1 MPAQGGAPVPLT
13 NDRFV
18 DWSPIWSPDGRYVVF
33 SSDRGGSMNLWR
45 VPVDEATGLARGDP
59 EPVTTP
65 SSNSALITISAD
77 GKRLAYV
84 EQSWTQ
90 NLMRAAFP
98 PGGRLEN
105 PPTPVTQGSRF
116 FTEPQVSPDGQWLA
130 TYSLDKT
137 NNIYVVR
144 TDGTGLRQI
153 TDDGFKNIAPRWSP
167 DGKQIAFYSNRSGP
181 FQVWSIQPDGSG
193 LRQLTFG
200 TATETYY
207 YPVWSPDGR
216 YLVYSSLD
224 ANPFILD
231 TTKRW
236 DEQAPRPLPAL
247 PDQGMTFAAWSWSSD
262 GRRLAGWRLRADGVH
277 AGVTLYDPAANRYT
291 TLTDSG
297 RYPTWLADDR
307 RLVFFRDGRLFVL
320 DSQTNAAEPLPPLP
334 GYAEGFTISR
344 DNKWL
349 YYEQNHREGDIWTIE
364 LEGRK

>member
-1 MPAQGGAPVPLT
+1 
-13 NDRFV
+13 
-18 DWSPIWSPDGRYVVF
+18 
-33 SSDRGGSMNLWR
+33 
-45 VPVDEATGLARGDP
+45 
-59 EPVTTP
+59 
-65 SSNSALITISAD
+65 
-77 GKRLAYV
+77 
-84 EQSWTQ
+84 
-90 NLMRAAFP
+90 
-98 PGGRLEN
+98 
-105 PPTPVTQGSRF
+105 
-116 FTEPQVSPDGQWLA
+116 
-130 TYSLDKT
+130 
-137 NNIYVVR
+137 
-144 TDGTGLRQI
+144 
-153 TDDGFKNIAPRWSP
+153 
-167 DGKQIAFYSNRSGP
+167 
-181 FQVWSIQPDGSG
+181 
-193 LRQLTFG
+193 LTFG

-231 TTKRW
+231 TTRRW
-236 DEQAPRPLPAL
+236 DEQAPQPLPAL
-247 PDQGMTFAAWSWSSD
+247 PDKGMTFAAWSWSSD

>member
-1 MPAQGGAPVPLT
+1 MPAQGGAPVALT

-45 VPVDEATGLARGDP
+45 VPVDEATGLARGNP

-90 NLMRAAFP
+90 NLMRVAFP
-98 PGGRLEN
+98 PGSRRS

-181 FQVWSIQPDGSG
+181 FQVWLIHPDGSG

-216 YLVYSSLD
+216 HLVYSSLD

-231 TTKRW
+231 TTRRW
-236 DEQAPRPLPAL
+236 DEQPHEPLPPL
-247 PDQGMTFAAWSWSSD
+247 PDKGMTFAAWSWSSD

-277 AGVTLYDPAANRYT
+277 AGVTLYDPAAKRYA
-291 TLTDSG
+291 TLTETG
-297 RYPTWLADDR
+297 RYATWLADDR
-307 RLVFFRDGRLFVL
+307 RLVFARDGRLFIL
-320 DSQTNAAEPLPPLP
+320 DSQTRAIEPLPPLP
-334 GYAEGFTISR
+334 GYAEAFTISR
-344 DNKWL
+344 DNGWL
-349 YYEQNHREGDIWTIE
+349 YYEQNHREGDIWTID
-364 LEGRK
+364 LEGLK